1 MTPIQLITGNLCGL
15 MAMFGT
21 FNGFIYNLVGV
32 ITNAVVLITGIVA
45 LPRKEKQEESH
56 E

>member
-1 MTPIQLITGNLCGL
+1 MTPIQLVTGNLCGL
-15 MAMFGT
+15 MAI

-45 LPRKEKQEESH
+45 LTRKEKQEESH

>member
-1 MTPIQLITGNLCGL
+1 MTPVQLITGNLCSL
-15 MAMFGT
+15 MAI

-45 LPRKEKQEESH
+45 LTRKEKQEESH

>member
-1 MTPIQLITGNLCGL
+1 MTPIQLVTGNLCSL

-45 LPRKEKQEESH
+45 LTRKEKQEESH